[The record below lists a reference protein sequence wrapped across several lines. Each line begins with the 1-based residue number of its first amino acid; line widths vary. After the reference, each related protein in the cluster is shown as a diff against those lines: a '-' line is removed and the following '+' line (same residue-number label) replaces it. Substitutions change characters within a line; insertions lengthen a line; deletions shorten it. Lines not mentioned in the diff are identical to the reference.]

1 MVGGGIYTALDRADL
16 SLQNDTAWLRNNKPC
31 MNGRLKTRRS
41 GIGSST
47 NSTRAWILRAT
58 MPPRSWPLPIV
69 NRATTERM
77 FESSGREEDLGGAF
91 LSSSLS
97 VNWFLSGIQS
107 VQTRLLDENKVLS
120 PERSRIADLVANV
133 QRMHNDIDKAK
144 ESDRRRF
151 ETEIHT
157 LEAQA

>member
-1 MVGGGIYTALDRADL
+1 
-16 SLQNDTAWLRNNKPC
+16 
-31 MNGRLKTRRS
+31 
-41 GIGSST
+41 
-47 NSTRAWILRAT
+47 
-58 MPPRSWPLPIV
+58 
-69 NRATTERM
+69 M